1 MVINPG
7 VVHCVNSVIGEYEQ
21 LVSQIPSAFQYGFG
35 FKEEVDENGYDMDA
49 LTREATTELT
59 EVKKEIDKEPKV
71 V

>member
-1 MVINPG
+1 MRPG
-7 VVHCVNSVIGEYEQ
+7 VVQCVTCVSGEYEQ

-35 FKEEVDENGYDMDA
+35 FKEDVDENGYDIDA

-71 V
+71 L